1 MIIKGK
7 MRNKL
12 LAGIMTAACVVTSLP
27 VGAFAAEVNAEPEEV
42 VIEEAVA
49 ESVSEDF
56 ADEEY
61 VQSLEETVVEAEAAD
76 ETVAEA
82 EADVVSADAKEAQ
95 AVKESE
101 LATATEI
108 QIGKEVTGKIVKDQ
122 EGQPLYKFTPDK
134 TGVYTVT
141 ATSDVSTSFSIF
153 DIPGYHKGFDYE
165 SGSGKSWEEDLDFL
179 GGVTYYVSVG
189 SDSYKDIEFS
199 FTISTCKKEVKASD
213 YMNPDEIKVDGKTE
227 YKGVLFP
234 GFREDGYT
242 YSYVEDGSIEFGN
255 HYYHFNVPK
264 NGRLTFDTK
273 SSENGIYYYIK
284 DVKNPNDEHKF
295 IWTATRQYAL
305 GSDHESTGDNVYTL
319 DLLPGDYY
327 LKVRGDKDNSEYSFK
342 MSFAEIKPAKDEL
355 PCFDTEYGGS
365 NNDIDEPADI
375 EVDQKYIAQS
385 TVDNEKEKDWYR
397 FTLHEASPLYVNL
410 FTNEVGHVSWGV
422 MYSGPNYTDSVSLF
436 GDNMPG
442 VYAPT
447 GIADLDKNVQTG
459 ESSTVL
465 YNKSADWTAKKP
477 SVFQPGT
484 YYFYLYKGNGQPID
498 GYGNSI
504 YGTGA
509 YTFEISTGPKT
520 PVSAVK
526 MIDTATNKAAAAKM
540 QMVKNQTKTFKAV
553 VTPEKAQQ
561 DVTWST
567 SDKNIATV
575 EDGVVTPVKDGIVTI
590 TVTTS
595 GKKKDGKAAS
605 ASCQIEILD
614 KTIDNNEIICQP
626 EQNVAFK
633 EKVNLISADYFGEDF
648 KTDKSDVWVVKN
660 AETGAIDKSL
670 GSVKNG
676 VFTGGKK
683 SGTVKVVRQIKLGK
697 DLIESGSVV
706 FDVEVPAY
714 LKKDPAKPTK
724 DLKTLNVT
732 KKCTDDEA
740 IDISEYVGC
749 PTLQPDKYEIP
760 AKAKGFS
767 ISDDGKLEVT
777 GSGTCKVTVYW
788 GYDATAKKPAANA
801 AKIVFTVKSKLP
813 TVKGKASIGANKTVT
828 FKITNTPKNVKF
840 EEVPVWRIEGVD
852 NEGNPDGVEVT
863 ESIATG
869 AASTDGM
876 SYNVTGAGAGKIAVI
891 VTIDGID
898 YWTISQ
904 VK

>member
-1 MIIKGK
+1 
-7 MRNKL
+7 
-12 LAGIMTAACVVTSLP
+12 
-27 VGAFAAEVNAEPEEV
+27 
-42 VIEEAVA
+42 
-49 ESVSEDF
+49 
-56 ADEEY
+56 
-61 VQSLEETVVEAEAAD
+61 
-76 ETVAEA
+76 
-82 EADVVSADAKEAQ
+82 
-95 AVKESE
+95 
-101 LATATEI
+101 
-108 QIGKEVTGKIVKDQ
+108 
-122 EGQPLYKFTPDK
+122 
-134 TGVYTVT
+134 
-141 ATSDVSTSFSIF
+141 
-153 DIPGYHKGFDYE
+153 
-165 SGSGKSWEEDLDFL
+165 
-179 GGVTYYVSVG
+179 
-189 SDSYKDIEFS
+189 
-199 FTISTCKKEVKASD
+199 
-213 YMNPDEIKVDGKTE
+213 MNPDEIKVDGKTE
-227 YKGVLFP
+227 YSGVLFP

-242 YSYVEDGSIEFGN
+242 YTYVDDGTIEFGN

-264 NGRLTFDTK
+264 NGRLTFDTN

-295 IWTATRQYAL
+295 IWTGTKQFGL
-305 GSDHESTGDNVYTL
+305 GSDYESKGHEVFTL

-327 LKVRGDKDNSEYSFK
+327 LKVRGDLDNSEYSFK
-342 MSFAEIKPAKDEL
+342 MSFTEIKLAKDEL
-355 PCFDTEYGGS
+355 PCFDTKYGGC
-365 NNDIDEPADI
+365 NNDINESVDI
-375 EVDQKYIAQS
+375 DVDQKYIAQS
-385 TVDNEKEKDWYR
+385 TVDNENKQDWYR
-397 FTLHEASPLYVNL
+397 FTLSQASPLYVNL
-410 FTNEVGHVSWGV
+410 FTNEVGAVSWGG
-422 MYSGPNYTDSVSLF
+422 MYTSSNYTDSVSLY
-436 GDNMPG
+436 GETPG
-442 VYAPT
+442 VFAPT
-447 GIADLDKNVQTG
+447 GVAMLDKNVNTG

-465 YNKSADWTAKKP
+465 YSSSADWTAKKP
-477 SVFQPGT
+477 SVFPAGT
-484 YYFYLYKGNGQPID
+484 YYFYLTKGNGQPID

-504 YGTGA
+504 NGTGA
-509 YTFEISTGPKT
+509 YRFEISTGPKVN
-520 PVSAVK
+520 VSAVK
-526 MIDTATNKAAAAKM
+526 MIDTTTNKAAAAKYT
-540 QMVKNQTKTFKAV
+540 MVLNQSKIFKAE
-553 VTPEKAQQ
+553 VTPEKAEQT
-561 DVTWST
+561 VTWST
-567 SDKNIATV
+567 SDPLTATV
-575 EDGVVTPVKDGIVTI
+575 ENGVVTPVRKGIVTI
-590 TVTTS
+590 TVTTA
-595 GKKKDGKAAS
+595 GKKKDGKAAE

-813 TVKGKASIGANKTVT
+813 TVKGKASIGANKTVA

-840 EEVPVWRIEGVD
+840 EDVPAWRIEGVD

-869 AASTDGM
+869 EASIDGM